1 MLFVA
6 EKNGKYIR
14 GLMNLKGEIVFH
26 EVITEQEYRRYITI
40 ES

>member
-6 EKNGKYIR
+6 EHNGRYVR
-14 GLMNLKGEIVFH
+14 GLLNAKGEVVFH
-26 EVITEQEYRRYITI
+26 EVITEHEYRRYINI